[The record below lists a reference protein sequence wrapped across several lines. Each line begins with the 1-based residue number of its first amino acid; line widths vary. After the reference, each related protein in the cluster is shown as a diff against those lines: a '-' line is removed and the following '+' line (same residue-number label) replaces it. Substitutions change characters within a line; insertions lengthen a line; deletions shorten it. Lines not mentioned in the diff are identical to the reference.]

1 MKVVLRLWLSVLLL
15 VVSLLLGIAL
25 ARPLAVPSM
34 AGSEQPVYEFIGPVV
49 SLPEGIFG
57 TWIIGQTRVEV
68 TAETQLDRA
77 KRKLRPGIW
86 VQVRGERIPTGLQA
100 RAVRVLSPEAVPNR
114 VELHGVVEETSDN
127 TWVVS
132 GTRVTL
138 TSQTRIVGPVP
149 GMYGTSPVGAVASVT
164 AFWEGT
170 TLVADI
176 IRLRTLAE
184 EAQEVEFLG
193 RLEAVRGN
201 VWVVDGVEVTVPEG
215 SVPPP
220 TGTLV
225 SVTGQ
230 AVGAGRVR
238 SLQPPTVTVAT
249 TEVEGWILQQSADAG
264 EWELL
269 VDTTAPAGERM
280 WVTVPSDTPVDERA
294 GRARP
299 GARVTVRGIP
309 QADARL
315 RATFVRVADSRFFMF
330 TGTLTYIPSDVYAFP
345 WTVGETQVWVR
356 PSTVTDRPLSEY
368 RLGDRLAVSG
378 WRQPDGTVVALMLS
392 RSKR

>member
-201 VWVVDGVEVTVPEG
+201 VWVVDGVEVTVPEQYMG
-215 SVPPP
+215 DGIGALNSRRGKITSVDQDNR
-220 TGTLV
+220 GKAV
-225 SVTGQ
+225 IQ
-230 AVGAGRVR
+230 AFVPLAETFGY
-238 SLQPPTVTVAT
+238 AT
-249 TEVEGWILQQSADAG
+249 DLRNKTQ
-264 EWELL
+264 
-269 VDTTAPAGERM
+269 
-280 WVTVPSDTPVDERA
+280 
-294 GRARP
+294 GRAEFVMEFDHYAP
-299 GARVTVRGIP
+299 VPQSVEDQVR
-309 QADARL
+309 DK
-315 RATFVRVADSRFFMF
+315 VA
-330 TGTLTYIPSDVYAFP
+330 VEA
-345 WTVGETQVWVR
+345 
-356 PSTVTDRPLSEY
+356 
-368 RLGDRLAVSG
+368 
-378 WRQPDGTVVALMLS
+378 
-392 RSKR
+392 